1 MLLIE
6 RKKNKITKNSGYS
19 KCSLT
24 FHVECELLALA
35 AADPVA
41 GLAGVG
47 PGPLAADPLEDQREV
62 GEDDPAIHVL
72 LQLLPLH
79 ERDKENMSK
88 CPTEIGTLEVNFTEE
103 GDWDSV
109 MRLSTLFTWLKIY
122 LGLYQLVNKCIK
134 SHTKYI

>member
-1 MLLIE
+1 MRAFNTL
-6 RKKNKITKNSGYS
+6 S
-19 KCSLT
+19 
-24 FHVECELLALA
+24 VLLALA

-47 PGPLAADPLEDQREV
+47 PGPLAADPLKDQREV

-88 CPTEIGTLEVNFTEE
+88 CPTEIGTLKVNFTEE

-134 SHTKYI
+134 KLLAKRTRCPHSQ